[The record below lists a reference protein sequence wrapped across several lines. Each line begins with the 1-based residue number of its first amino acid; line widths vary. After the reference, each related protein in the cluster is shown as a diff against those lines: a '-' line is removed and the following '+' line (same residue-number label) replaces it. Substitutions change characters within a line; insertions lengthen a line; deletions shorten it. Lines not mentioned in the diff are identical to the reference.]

1 MLGPTFELYRRR
13 LLAVQCH
20 LPLCGTRVLT
30 PHRSAD
36 AAGSG
41 RAPGLEALLFAK
53 HFSRRPLVI
62 LPAAFLIAGPE
73 WPRPGQS
80 KISIST
86 RPAPVTIGTP
96 LVISAKPIFDEGTLQ
111 IRKAS
116 LLTLVTV
123 IRRPLRIG
131 ATRRGRGI
139 DRVANA

>member
-1 MLGPTFELYRRR
+1 VAASRS
-13 LLAVQCH
+13 VQNIH
-20 LPLCGTRVLT
+20 P
-30 PHRSAD
+30 
-36 AAGSG
+36 
-41 RAPGLEALLFAK
+41 
-53 HFSRRPLVI
+53 
-62 LPAAFLIAGPE
+62 
-73 WPRPGQS
+73 
-80 KISIST
+80 T